1 MRVLTRNFASIAF
14 ALGVLVVAPA
24 VSHAQNMEDA
34 DTREISGYK
43 LTEAGLGKYTQ
54 ATRNLKG
61 LPIDD
66 CDEDSDD
73 DSDARSLSEAVAK
86 MDSAPGAKA
95 AVQSAGMTTRE
106 YVVFTFSLM
115 QSGTAAWALE
125 QPGGKLPP
133 GVSQANVD
141 FFRAHA
147 ADMKKMGD
155 GSDDATCDAAEDA
168 EDGE

>member
-1 MRVLTRNFASIAF
+1 MRDLTRHFASIAC
-14 ALGVLVVAPA
+14 ALGLLILAPA
-24 VSHAQNMEDA
+24 ASLAQNMGDA
-34 DTREISGYK
+34 DTREITAYK
-43 LTEAGLGKYTQ
+43 LTEMSLGKYMQ

-61 LPIDD
+61 LPLDD
-66 CDEDSDD
+66 CDEDSEVK
-73 DSDARSLSEAVAK
+73 SLSEAVAK
-86 MDSAPGAKA
+86 IDAAPGAKA

-106 YVVFTFSLM
+106 YVVFTYSLM
-115 QSGTAAWALE
+115 QNGLAAWALE

-147 ADMKKMGD
+147 ANMEEMGEE
-155 GSDDATCDAAEDA
+155 SDDATCDAAEDA